1 MKKLSVVLLYATLAV
16 SLVVA
21 AQAPVNLGSAANFA
35 VLAGA
40 TVTNTGATQVTGNLG
55 VSPGTAVTGFPPGIV
70 TGTIF
75 TDDPTS
81 AQAIADLS
89 TAFNDAAGRTVGPVT
104 VAGNIGGQ
112 TLAPGLYKS
121 TSSLAV
127 SSGTLTLNGQGNAN
141 AVFIFQIA
149 SSLTTTTGTQVVLTN
164 GAQAANV
171 FWQVGSSATLGTYS
185 AFVGTIM
192 AYQSISL
199 ATGATLNGR
208 ALAEIGAVTLQGNT
222 VVLSGSPPVT
232 PPGGIP
238 PYNPPQ
244 PCATCVV
251 VPNLEGLS
259 LNAAAQLL
267 SSLGLL
273 IGTVLNSPSSSVPLG
288 EVIVEDPIVGTVVQ
302 KGSAVNIWISAS
314 PNSPVSIPPCVSLS
328 PEWVIPQVADGAGWK
343 TEIYVVNTAE
353 IGSPASFTLNF
364 YSDSGQPQQFTFQG
378 TAGPQATLSGTLGPS
393 QSTVFR
399 TLGTANV
406 STEGWADFR
415 TTSVALNGTAVY
427 TSTNDNT
434 QVTIPFVIPAAGDL
448 ILPFDNTLGYGMG
461 IAVVNK
467 LTTSQTVQV
476 TILDQ
481 NALPITTGTV
491 NLSGLG
497 HTSFD
502 LAGQYPLTANKLGV
516 VIFKGAGAILGIR
529 YTPEGAFTSEPGFP
543 VVE

>member
-1 MKKLSVVLLYATLAV
+1 MKHLIIVLLYAMLAV

-21 AQAPVNLGSAANFA
+21 GPPPGQAPVSLGSAANFA
-35 VLAGA
+35 ILAGA
-40 TVTNTGATQVTGNLG
+40 TVTSTGATQVVGNLG
-55 VSPGTAVTGFPPGIV
+55 LSPGTSVMGFPPGIV

-75 TDDPTS
+75 ADDPTS
-81 AQAIADLS
+81 AQAITDLN
-89 TAFNDAAGRTVGPVT
+89 TAFNDAAGRTEDPVT

-127 SSGTLTLNGQGNAN
+127 SSGILTLDGQGNAN
-141 AVFIFQIA
+141 AVFIFQVA
-149 SSLTTTTGTQVVLTN
+149 SGLTTTTGTRVVLIN

-199 ATGATLNGR
+199 ATAAMLNGR
-208 ALAEIGAVTLQGNT
+208 ALAEIGAVTLQGNN
-222 VVLSGSPPVT
+222 VILPGASLPVN
-232 PPGGIP
+232 PGPAGP
-238 PYNPPQ
+238 APYNPRS

-267 SSLGLL
+267 NSLGLL
-273 IGTVLNSPSSSVPLG
+273 LGTVINSPSFSVPLG

-302 KGSAVNIWISAS
+302 TGSAVNIWLSGN
-314 PNSPVSIPPCVSLS
+314 PNSPVSIPPCSSLS
-328 PEWVIPQVADGAGWK
+328 PEWIIPQVADGAGWK

-353 IGSPASFTLNF
+353 VGGAASFTLNF
-364 YSDSGQPQQFTFQG
+364 YSDSGQPQAFTFQG
-378 TAGPQATLSGTLGPS
+378 TAGSQSTLSGTLGPS

-399 TLGTANV
+399 TLGTASV
-406 STEGWADFR
+406 STQGWADFK
-415 TTSVALNGTAVY
+415 TNSVALNGTAVY
-427 TSTNDNT
+427 TSTSDNT

-461 IAVVNK
+461 IAIVNK
-467 LTTSQTVQV
+467 LATNQTVQV
-476 TILDQ
+476 TMLDQ
-481 NALPITTGTV
+481 NSNPIATGTV
-491 NLSGLG
+491 SMNGSG

-502 LAGQYPLTANKLGV
+502 VAGQYPQTANKL
-516 VIFKGAGAILGIR
+516 
-529 YTPEGAFTSEPGFP
+529 
-543 VVE
+543 